1 VPSEQLAL
9 SKIKKN
15 TNFYFYF
22 QMLLVR
28 SKISWKFWSLG
39 YLLYMLPEK
48 HAGWVFRF
56 FGDRSPRLST
66 LALSIESGE
75 EEGVRIPA
83 FFANRT
89 NVPVFYNNV

>member
-1 VPSEQLAL
+1 
-9 SKIKKN
+9 
-15 TNFYFYF
+15 
-22 QMLLVR
+22 
-28 SKISWKFWSLG
+28 
-39 YLLYMLPEK
+39 MLPGEK

-66 LALSIESGE
+66 LALSIERGE

-83 FFANRT
+83 FFAKRT